1 MSGKMTDNNDKR
13 RYVSEVHRRQNS
25 KNYAMLAVLGALVV
39 LFYVVAI
46 VRIGGAG

>member
-1 MSGKMTDNNDKR
+1 MANEKDKR
-13 RYVSEVHRRQNS
+13 RYVSEVHKRQRS

-46 VRIGGAG
+46 VRIGGAGS